1 MAADFGMVYFGV
13 CCRGIDVSHRS
24 LLPTQIDLRPLAQA
38 ELVLDRDFTPEQ
50 VMEHV
55 AGTGSRPD
63 SGTGVAADDDFGVVG
78 PIRFRGTLSRDGD
91 HFLLRGRV
99 SATLQLA
106 CGRCLKPFTQPV
118 DAAVDLTYVPRVP
131 AATAAKD
138 GKAAHAEEEVE
149 LLDED
154 LSTAYYD
161 EHVLDLGE
169 MIREQFYLELPMRPL
184 CQADCPGLCPH
195 CGADRS
201 LEPCQCRQ
209 EWVDPRLAPLKAIL
223 TRKPD

>member
-1 MAADFGMVYFGV
+1 MVYFGV
-13 CCRGIDVSHRS
+13 CCRGIDVSDRS
-24 LLPTQIDLRPLAQA
+24 LQPTQIDLRPLSQG
-38 ELVLDRDFTPEQ
+38 ELVIDRVFTPEQ
-50 VMEHV
+50 VMQHA

-78 PIRFRGTLSRDGD
+78 PIRFRGTLERSGERY
-91 HFLLRGRV
+91 LLRGRLN
-99 SATLQLA
+99 AILQLA
-106 CGRCLKPFTQPV
+106 CGRCLKAYTQPV
-118 DAAVDLTYVPRVP
+118 DTEVDLTYVPRV
-131 AATAAKD
+131 AAGPAAKD
-138 GKAAHAEEEVE
+138 AKAPHAEEDVE

-161 EHVLDLGE
+161 DHLLDLGE
-169 MIREQFYLELPMRPL
+169 MVREQFYLALPMRPL

-201 LEPCQCRQ
+201 LEPCQCRE

-223 TRKPD
+223 TRKPE